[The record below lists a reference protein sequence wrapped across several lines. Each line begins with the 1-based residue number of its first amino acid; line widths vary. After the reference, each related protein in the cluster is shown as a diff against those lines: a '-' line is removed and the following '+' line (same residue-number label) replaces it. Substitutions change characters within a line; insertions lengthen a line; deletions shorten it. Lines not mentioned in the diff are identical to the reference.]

1 MISEVIAE
9 LEKDISKAHEALK
22 RELAKIRTGRAHPS
36 LLESVRVEIYGSQ
49 MPISQCAT
57 VTAPEARMLTVKPW
71 DKTQLK
77 VIEKAIVQSPL
88 GLNPQSDG
96 EILRIPMPPLTEE
109 RRKDLAKIVKK
120 QGEETK
126 VAVRKARHDAKDMLE
141 NLKTEGDIS
150 EDEHERAQ
158 KKVEELIQKG
168 TGEIDAIISRKDKD
182 LLEV

>member
-9 LEKDISKAHEALK
+9 LEKDITKAHEALK

-57 VTAPEARMLTVKPW
+57 VAAPEARMLTVKPW

-77 VIEKAIVQSPL
+77 AIEKAIVQSPL

-96 EILRIPMPPLTEE
+96 DILRIPMPPLTAE

-120 QGEETK
+120 NGEDTK

-141 NLKTEGDIS
+141 NLKTEGEIS
-150 EDEHERAQ
+150 EDELERAQ

-168 TGEIDAIISRKDKD
+168 VGEIDAIIARKDKD
-182 LLEV
+182 LTEV

>member
-9 LEKDISKAHEALK
+9 LGQDITKAHEALK
-22 RELAKIRTGRAHPS
+22 RELSKIRTGRAHPS
-36 LLESVRVEIYGSQ
+36 LLESVRVEVYGSQ

-57 VTAPEARMLTVKPW
+57 VSVPEARMLTVKPW

-77 VIEKAIVQSPL
+77 AIEKAIVQSPL

-96 EILRIPMPPLTEE
+96 EMLRIPMPPLTEE
-109 RRKDLAKIVKK
+109 RRKELAKVVKK

-141 NLKTEGDIS
+141 NLKTEGEIS
-150 EDEHERAQ
+150 EDEHERAV
-158 KKVEELIQKG
+158 KKLEDLIQKG
-168 TGEIDAIISRKDKD
+168 VAEIDAIIARKDKD

>member
-9 LEKDISKAHEALK
+9 LEQNVAKAHEALK

-36 LLESVRVEIYGSQ
+36 LLESVRVEVYGSQ

-77 VIEKAIVQSPL
+77 AIEKAIVQSPL

-96 EILRIPMPPLTEE
+96 EILRIPMPPLTAE

-120 QGEETK
+120 NGEDTK
-126 VAVRKARHDAKDMLE
+126 VAVRKSRHDAKDMLG
-141 NLKTEGDIS
+141 NLKTEGEIS
-150 EDEHERAQ
+150 EDEHDRAQ

-168 TGEIDAIISRKDKD
+168 VAEIDAIIARKDKD
-182 LLEV
+182 LTEV

>member
-1 MISEVIAE
+1 MIADVIAE

-22 RELAKIRTGRAHPS
+22 RELSKIRTGRAHPS
-36 LLESVRVEIYGSQ
+36 LLDSVRVEVYGSQ

-57 VTAPEARMLTVKPW
+57 VNVPEARLLTVKPW

-77 VIEKAIVQSPL
+77 AIEKAIVQSPL

-109 RRKDLAKIVKK
+109 RRKELAKVVKK
-120 QGEETK
+120 NGEETK
-126 VAVRKARHDAKDMLE
+126 VAIRKARHDAKDLLVNLE
-141 NLKTEGDIS
+141 SEGTIS
-150 EDEHERAQ
+150 EDELDRSQ

-168 TGEIDAIISRKDKD
+168 TGEVDAIVARKDKD

>member
-9 LEKDISKAHEALK
+9 LEKDITKSHEALK

-36 LLESVRVEIYGSQ
+36 LLESVRVELYGSQ

-57 VTAPEARMLTVKPW
+57 VSVPEARMLTVKPW

-77 VIEKAIVQSPL
+77 AIEKAIVQSPL

-96 EILRIPMPPLTEE
+96 EILRIPMPPLTAE
-109 RRKDLAKIVKK
+109 RRKELAKIVKK
-120 QGEETK
+120 NGEDTK

-141 NLKTEGDIS
+141 SLKTEGEIS
-150 EDEHERAQ
+150 EDELERAQ

-168 TGEIDAIISRKDKD
+168 VGEIDAIIARKDKD
-182 LLEV
+182 LSEV

>member
-9 LEKDISKAHEALK
+9 LEQNITKAHEALK

-36 LLESVRVEIYGSQ
+36 LLESVRVEVYGSQ

-77 VIEKAIVQSPL
+77 AIEKAIVQSPL

-96 EILRIPMPPLTEE
+96 EILRIPMPPLTAE

-120 QGEETK
+120 NGEDTK

-141 NLKTEGDIS
+141 NLKTEGEIS
-150 EDEHERAQ
+150 EDDHDRAQ

-168 TGEIDAIISRKDKD
+168 VAEIDAIIARKDKD
-182 LLEV
+182 LTEV